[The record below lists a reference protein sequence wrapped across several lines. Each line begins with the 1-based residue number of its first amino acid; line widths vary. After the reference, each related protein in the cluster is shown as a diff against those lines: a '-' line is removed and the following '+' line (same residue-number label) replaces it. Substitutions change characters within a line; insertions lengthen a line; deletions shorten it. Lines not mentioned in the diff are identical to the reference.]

1 MRANGVTPLADNSVA
16 VSSTVKIL
24 AAGVCWGLIP
34 VFYHIMSSAGLGRVQ
49 TITMRFTFAA
59 LGYIVYLLI
68 RDAELLRIKCPK
80 HLLYFVGTGVCS
92 LAAFNF
98 CYITCIKYAGVA
110 VAALLL
116 YTAPAFVL
124 VMSVALFGEPLTKRG
139 LLALGMTVLGCAFV
153 SGVFGG
159 GGDIGIA
166 ALLWGLG
173 SGFGYA
179 LYSIFSKYALE
190 HYRPETITAYTA
202 VFASLSTLPF
212 SDPVQLAGKA
222 AAPGVLLSALGCA
235 LLCTVF
241 GYLLYTLGLE
251 HIDAGKAAVLS
262 TIEPVVASVLGVMLL
277 GEPVTWGKLC
287 GIVLVLGAIM
297 VLNFPGNCGEQ

>member
-1 MRANGVTPLADNSVA
+1 MKAVGETPSADNSTE
-16 VSSTVKIL
+16 VSSTIKIL
-24 AAGVCWGLIP
+24 TAGVCWGFIP
-34 VFYHIMSSAGLGRVQ
+34 VFYHVMSSAGLGRIQ

-68 RDAELLRIKCPK
+68 RDAELLRIKRPS

-124 VMSVALFGEPLTKRG
+124 VMSVVLFKEPLTKQG

-153 SGVFGG
+153 SGFFGG
-159 GGDIGIA
+159 GANIGTR
-166 ALLWGLG
+166 ALFWGLG

-179 LYSIFSKYALE
+179 LYSIFGKYALK

-202 VFASLSTLPF
+202 VFASLSTFPF
-212 SDPVQLAGKA
+212 SNPVQLIGKA
-222 AAPGVLLSALGCA
+222 VTPEVLFSALGCA
-235 LLCTVF
+235 LLCTVLA
-241 GYLLYTLGLE
+241 YLMYTVGLE

-262 TIEPVVASVLGVMLL
+262 TIEPVVASVLGVVLL
-277 GEPVTWGKLC
+277 DEPVTWGKFC
-287 GIVLVLGAIM
+287 GVVLVLGAIA
-297 VLNFPGNCGEQ
+297 VLNFPGNYGEQ